1 MDNRVKELL
10 EKVRSTAGAV
20 GSMAGNTARQAG
32 KYAGELFDTAKL
44 NLRMFDLNN
53 EITTLLREIGQ
64 IIYDT
69 HTGKE
74 TEEPILDEKLAAIDA
89 KKEAIAELQAE
100 IHQLKKSKPC
110 PQCGAIC
117 GREDAFCKKCGTK
130 L

>member
-53 EITTLLREIGQ
+53 EITTLLKEIGQ

-89 KKEAIAELQAE
+89 KKEAIAQLQEE
-100 IHQLKKSKPC
+100 IRQLKKSKPC
-110 PQCGAIC
+110 PQCGATC

>member
-53 EITTLLREIGQ
+53 EITTLLKEIGQ

-74 TEEPILDEKLAAIDA
+74 TEEPILDEK
-89 KKEAIAELQAE
+89 
-100 IHQLKKSKPC
+100 
-110 PQCGAIC
+110 
-117 GREDAFCKKCGTK
+117 
-130 L
+130 